1 MRKFVLFLT
10 LFTFFGASF
19 AGLTTMGDKKPV
31 NNSET
36 LEYLTRTI
44 GEYLPKLERPFKL
57 EFVEL
62 QSATHQT
69 VVGSK
74 YEILAKLKEKDM
86 PVNCTITMLEK
97 PWSANYPDFDVIC
110 CKKNIN
116 GNVIETTCFST
127 HIDVSRHYDDFE
139 SAFGNAV
146 LPIRDE
152 DLSRFTSKLS
162 YMFVRLENKYPEFN
176 YTLKRVV
183 SGRFGVRNTYGY
195 GVSGKKSVLQIEVT
209 PKDHADQII
218 PCEGSL
224 YENMLTHNSKFYLL
238 CGGKRYSSED

>member
-10 LFTFFGASF
+10 LFTFSGASF

-139 SAFGNAV
+139 SAFRGAV
-146 LPIRDE
+146 SPIRDE

-183 SGRFGVRNTYGY
+183 SGRWNFSAGVMR
-195 GVSGKKSVLQIEVT
+195 SVLQVEVT
-209 PKDHADQII
+209 PEDHADQII
-218 PCEGSL
+218 SCEGSL
-224 YENMLTHNSKFYLL
+224 HGNLIQIFKVYLL
-238 CGGKRYSSED
+238 CEGKRYSYVD